1 MVFWLINTAN
11 NCIQLTVISV
21 TLFAKAKKPPLIT
34 SADAGVKFFNYMY
47 KILILAY
54 LITQDP
60 IATQQTFQ
68 MQQTYDTMEAC
79 KTELTLQTR
88 NNGTYDVM
96 WEFVVDGQ
104 FKWDW
109 LVAGCKNDDTG
120 EEFRLEPSYP
130 LGKPKEL
137 EGLDFTENRLAI

>member
-1 MVFWLINTAN
+1 
-11 NCIQLTVISV
+11 
-21 TLFAKAKKPPLIT
+21 
-34 SADAGVKFFNYMY
+34 MY

-68 MQQTYDTMEAC
+68 MRQTYNTMEDC
-79 KTELTLQTR
+79 KKELLLQTR
-88 NNGTYDVM
+88 DNGTYDVL
-96 WEFVVDGQ
+96 WEFVNDMN

-109 LVAGCKNDDTG
+109 LLAGCKNDSTG

-130 LGKPKEL
+130 LGKPDEL
-137 EGLDFTENRLAI
+137 IGIDFKPNRLAI